1 MDKILNAGKEF
12 LEDRLQDNKRDD
24 HHQGS
29 GNQSHGNNYSSGGGF
44 FDRDD
49 DDDFREA
56 KEEADKR
63 AGSSGSADL
72 FSSIIS
78 SIGKQKSRLAD
89 EDLDEQDA
97 VKKHKKAYV
106 DDDDDEDENVLG
118 AAAALQALKLFN
130 SGETGEKQSKG
141 AFLGL
146 AMSEASK
153 LFDDKAAK
161 GKLSSDTSKEGVIQK
176 AGEFAMKMYLKSQ
189 GEQKGGLLGLA
200 SKFM

>member
-12 LEDRLQDNKRDD
+12 LEDRLQDNKRDV

-29 GNQSHGNNYSSGGGF
+29 GNQSHGTNYPSGGSF

-106 DDDDDEDENVLG
+106 DDDDEEDENVLG

>member
-1 MDKILNAGKEF
+1 
-12 LEDRLQDNKRDD
+12 
-24 HHQGS
+24 
-29 GNQSHGNNYSSGGGF
+29 
-44 FDRDD
+44 
-49 DDDFREA
+49 
-56 KEEADKR
+56 
-63 AGSSGSADL
+63 
-72 FSSIIS
+72 
-78 SIGKQKSRLAD
+78 
-89 EDLDEQDA
+89 

-106 DDDDDEDENVLG
+106 DDDDEEDENVLG

-153 LFDDKAAK
+153 VSSSLVNPLPSSFPPSLQLQQLTCFSQLFDDKAAK

>member
-1 MDKILNAGKEF
+1 MLTKISTSRVSPLTQEMSLDTIPGI
-12 LEDRLQDNKRDD
+12 
-24 HHQGS
+24 
-29 GNQSHGNNYSSGGGF
+29 
-44 FDRDD
+44 
-49 DDDFREA
+49 RE
-56 KEEADKR
+56 
-63 AGSSGSADL
+63 L
-72 FSSIIS
+72 IS
-78 SIGKQKSRLAD
+78 RS
-89 EDLDEQDA
+89 DA

-106 DDDDDEDENVLG
+106 DDDDDEDENDLG

-153 LFDDKAAK
+153 VSPPWHILLHPLCVLVQRRSSANTHLQLFDDKASK
-161 GKLSSDTSKEGVIQK
+161 GKVSSGASKEGVIQK

-189 GEQKGGLLGLA
+189 GEQQGGLMGLA